1 MSARTLRQVSGDRI
15 AELAR
20 SHSKARYHGEI
31 TNVSGLLVECEG
43 LPAAIGELVE
53 IEIQRDQP
61 ILAEVVGFRRDA
73 TLLMPHGPSDGVA
86 PLQHVQALGRP
97 FELPVG
103 DELLGRTLDG
113 FGEPLDGLPKLS
125 ARRREPVQREAPTPL
140 SRPTIDTPLTTGVRA
155 IDGLLT
161 LGRGQ
166 RLGLFAGSGVGKST
180 LLGQVARGTDADIL
194 VVALVGERGR
204 EVRDFLSDV
213 LGEDGTRRAVTVVA
227 TSDRPPI
234 ERYSAPFVAMT
245 VAEYFRDQGKN
256 VLLVMDS
263 VTRFAAACREI
274 GLAAGEP
281 PTLRGYPP
289 RFFATIPRLVERMGN
304 TEAGSITGLLTVL
317 LDADDPNEP
326 VGDTLRGLLDG
337 HVFLDREL
345 ASRGHFPPIDV
356 LSSLSRL
363 MPALVDE
370 DHAQLAALIRRD
382 LAVWRDAKDLVEVG
396 AYRPGANPELDAAI
410 ARLPLH
416 EAFLT
421 QARDES
427 SSFPETVAAL
437 RANLGH

>member
-1 MSARTLRQVSGDRI
+1 MCIRDR
-15 AELAR
+15 
-20 SHSKARYHGEI
+20 
-31 TNVSGLLVECEG
+31 
-43 LPAAIGELVE
+43 
-53 IEIQRDQP
+53 
-61 ILAEVVGFRRDA
+61 
-73 TLLMPHGPSDGVA
+73 
-86 PLQHVQALGRP
+86 
-97 FELPVG
+97 
-103 DELLGRTLDG
+103 
-113 FGEPLDGLPKLS
+113 
-125 ARRREPVQREAPTPL
+125 
-140 SRPTIDTPLTTGVRA
+140 LTTGVRA

-180 LLGQVARGTDADIL
+180 LLGQVARGTDADVL

-437 RANLGH
+437 RANLAQ